1 MDQRWL
7 TNLVY
12 YRGTSPVNGTRRENE
27 GPEYRLIIDDDHDGR
42 ATMMAWSFLE
52 SLSTDILR
60 VRRVS
65 ERLPFDTYTFFAYV
79 LPPCLSY
86 HVVALLVIFPGT
98 RILRIALWPLI
109 ALLAFR
115 AAVSVDF
122 TGGNPV
128 LIYLNIDFALL
139 MFCYVVRTLEWT
151 FLKDALKRHVRPTGS
166 SPSVLMDALDLSF
179 NMRGVGWNWS
189 KSLRFPPDTRPISCL
204 WFTVH
209 VLLSAL
215 YHSFICDT
223 FHVMARAFSP
233 KTFTNPSGDTIF
245 DSTLPSLARYVR
257 SSTITIS
264 MAVTIYA
271 ALQMMYDIATL
282 FGVTVLRQD
291 RAQWPPVFDKPWK
304 ADSLRDFWG
313 HRWHQLFRR
322 TFVILGGR
330 PLGFIFGHAG
340 YVMGSFLGSGIFHNI
355 VLLML
360 NRSVE
365 WWCMLLAFGMMAVG
379 VILKCAFTQVTRKRV
394 GGWMGRAW
402 TMVWLLVWGS
412 VMVDGFGR
420 AGMFASSNVFDTASP
435 AKVIV
440 YHYVTAFDRWLRECA
455 S

>member
-1 MDQRWL
+1 
-7 TNLVY
+7 
-12 YRGTSPVNGTRRENE
+12 
-27 GPEYRLIIDDDHDGR
+27 
-42 ATMMAWSFLE
+42 MMAWSFLE

-79 LPPCLSY
+79 LPPCLSTLT
-86 HVVALLVIFPGT
+86 VATHCLFGFSRCCL
-98 RILRIALWPLI
+98 
-109 ALLAFR
+109 
-115 AAVSVDF
+115 VDF

-128 LIYLNIDFALL
+128 LIYLNIDFACLL

-151 FLKDALKRHVRPTGS
+151 FLKDALKRHVRPAGS

-189 KSLRFPPDTRPISCL
+189 KSLRFPPDTRPTSRL

-233 KTFTNPSGDTIF
+233 ETFTNPSGDTIF
-245 DSTLPSLARYVR
+245 DSTLPPLARYVR

-264 MAVTIYA
+264 MAVTIYG

-282 FGVTVLRQD
+282 FGVIVLQQD

-313 HRWHQLFRR
+313 YRWHQLFRR

-330 PLGFIFGHAG
+330 PLRFIFGHAG

-379 VILKCAFTQVTRKRV
+379 VILECAFTRMTRKQV
-394 GGWMGRAW
+394 GGWTGRAW
-402 TMVWLLVWGS
+402 TMAWL
-412 VMVDGFGR
+412 